1 MFAVFVGCDGV
12 VWDEGVAALFV
23 ARALV
28 GWGEGG
34 RDAVFA
40 RHVGDVDGVDA
51 RVAMLEFDGEVAVGC
66 HVFGDGVAFVG
77 AARNRERFERRAG
90 RVNDEID
97 VGRKAACERQSGA
110 ANGEREIVEADL
122 RCRCVVQLDEL
133 LLIARRVLHLF
144 VGDGIGENFADFNRF
159 GSSVNAIR
167 RRACVCDASA
177 RCTV

>member
-66 HVFGDGVAFVG
+66 HVFGDGVAFVS
-77 AARNRERFERRAG
+77 AARNRERFERRSG

-97 VGRKAACERQSGA
+97 VGRKAACERQSGVV
-110 ANGEREIVEADL
+110 NGEREIVSAEL
-122 RCRCVVQLDEL
+122 RHSE
-133 LLIARRVLHLF
+133 RRLSPSISSTIF
-144 VGDGIGENFADFNRF
+144 SRRENRSYISHSN
-159 GSSVNAIR
+159 SSR
-167 RRACVCDASA
+167 SS
-177 RCTV
+177 